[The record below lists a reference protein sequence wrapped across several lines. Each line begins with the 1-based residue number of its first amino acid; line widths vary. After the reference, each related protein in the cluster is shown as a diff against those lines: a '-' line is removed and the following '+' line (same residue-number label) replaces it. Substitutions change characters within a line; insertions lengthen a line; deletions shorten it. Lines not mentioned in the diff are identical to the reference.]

1 MFFRPEDF
9 VLSAIVF
16 HQPIELLANV
26 NQHGAKQSDLWADV
40 LLPEQF
46 LKIFEPRL
54 WRAW

>member
-26 NQHGAKQSDLWADV
+26 NQHGAKQSDLWAEV
-40 LLPEQF
+40 LLIEQALEF
-46 LKIFEPRL
+46 F
-54 WRAW
+54 